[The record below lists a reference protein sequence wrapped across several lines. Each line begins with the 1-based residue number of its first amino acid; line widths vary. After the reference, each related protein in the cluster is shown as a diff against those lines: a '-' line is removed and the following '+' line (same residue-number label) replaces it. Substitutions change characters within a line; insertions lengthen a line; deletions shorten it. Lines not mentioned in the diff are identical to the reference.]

1 MKYHRQ
7 FLKNISLFLCLAVIS
22 ASSLGLAGCSSD
34 DSELDQEIAA
44 VTKEINSL
52 NLKENLG
59 DEEKQQIDE
68 IMDKVKNDDKDNL
81 SALISDLNTLVQYKI
96 KEDEKEISDASN
108 DEKAAEDKE
117 KAEEKKEEEAEQKE
131 KDAEQKAEDLQQQLD
146 DAKAEANNSDEQSA
160 SVSDTPST
168 SSSSGAGNSG
178 TPEHMC
184 KDGMAINYDANVHAK
199 GRANACY
206 GHKGFDF

>member
-7 FLKNISLFLCLAVIS
+7 FLKNISLFLCLALIS
-22 ASSLGLAGCSSD
+22 ASLGLAGCSSD

-96 KEDEKEISDASN
+96 KEDEKEISDASS

-160 SVSDTPST
+160 SVFDTPST
-168 SSSSGAGNSG
+168 DTASNSGAA
-178 TPEHMC
+178 EHMC
-184 KDGMAINYDANVHAK
+184 RDGMAINYDANVHAK

-206 GHKGFDF
+206 GHKGFAY

>member
-1 MKYHRQ
+1 MRYHRQ
-7 FLKNISLFLCLAVIS
+7 FLKNISSFLCFAVITSS
-22 ASSLGLAGCSSD
+22 ALGLAGCSSD

-59 DEEKQQIDE
+59 EEEKQQIDE

-96 KEDEKEISDASN
+96 KEDEKEISEENKHIKEVEDN
-108 DEKAAEDKE
+108 EKAAEEKE
-117 KAEEKKEEEAEQKE
+117 Q
-131 KDAEQKAEDLQQQLD
+131 DAEQKAEDLQQQLD
-146 DAKAEANNSDEQSA
+146 DAKAEENASVEQST
-160 SVSDTPST
+160 SVSDA
-168 SSSSGAGNSG
+168 SSSNTASDSGNSG
-178 TPEHMC
+178 SPEHMC
-184 KDGMAINYDANVHAK
+184 RDGMPINYDANIHAK